1 MNVKKLPNYCKDYV
15 YFTLESCHINYVN
28 RIIEGY
34 EYLGVMTTLQKDM
47 SGKNIML
54 IRTTKYT
61 KNLTIEV
68 LKSLDVEIDLLDM

>member
-1 MNVKKLPNYCKDYV
+1 MDVKNLPNYCKDYV
-15 YFTLESCHINYVN
+15 YFTLESRHINYVN

-54 IRTTKYT
+54 IRTTKDT